1 MGDYLVK
8 ALAFDDTIRAYA
20 VNTTETVR
28 EAQKRQDTWPTASAA
43 LGRTLTAGVMIGA
56 MLKGEDRVTIKINGG
71 GPLGTILV
79 DANAKGEVRG
89 YVTNPHVDFE
99 LNEKG
104 KLDVARA
111 VGKNGM
117 LVVIKDI
124 GLKEYFSGQV
134 PIISGEIGEDF
145 TYYFAAS
152 EQIPSSVGVGVLV
165 DTDYSI
171 KASGGFII
179 QVLPGASDEMIT
191 KIEENLG
198 KIKPVSTLID
208 EGVTPEELLELI
220 IGKNQLKI
228 LEKLP
233 VSYTCN
239 CSKERYAEILIGLG
253 AAELE
258 AMIEEDGQ
266 AEVQCHFCNE
276 KYHYSWE
283 ELEQLQEKAREIEE
297 KRSRELGVS
306 FEIKFDKE

>member
-20 VNTTETVR
+20 VNTTVTVR
-28 EAQKRQDTWPTASAA
+28 EAQKKQDTWPTASAA

-179 QVLPGASDEMIT
+179 QVLPGASDETIT

-220 IGKNQLKI
+220 IGKNHLKI

-233 VSYTCN
+233 VSYICN

-276 KYHYSWE
+276 KYHYSRE